1 MNQNNKK
8 KYLINLIA
16 VAAVYLVLQLLMS
29 SNIINR
35 YYQGIIVF
43 ICINVVM
50 ASSLNLTLGFLGQ
63 LALGH
68 AGFMAVGAYASALLS
83 IYLRSKELPVAL
95 HLGLALIFGGILA
108 GIIGYLIGLPALRLR
123 GDYLAIITLGFG
135 EIIRVVINNLGFTGG
150 AQGLSGIP
158 KLANFTNAYWIAAL
172 TLALLF
178 ALLQSRHGRA
188 IMSIREDEIA
198 AEAVGI
204 NTTKYKALGFTIS
217 AFFAGIGGGLFA
229 HYMAYLD
236 PAIFNFMKSVEIV
249 VMVVLGGMGSLTGTI
264 IAAAVLTSMPELLR
278 GFAQYRLLIYSF
290 VLVVMMIFRPQ
301 GIFGTAEFSL
311 DSMMSSPKTFMK
323 SIRKKASGDEGKGGN
338 Q

>member
-1 MNQNNKK
+1 MDFNNKK
-8 KYLINLIA
+8 NYLFNLGA
-16 VAAVYLVLQLLMS
+16 VIIFFVILKLLM
-29 SNIINR
+29 NGNVINR

-43 ICINVVM
+43 ICINIIV
-50 ASSLNLTLGFLGQ
+50 AGSLNLTLGFLGQ

-68 AGFMAVGAYASALLS
+68 AGFMAVGAYSSALLS
-83 IYLRSKELPVAL
+83 IYLRSLELPVIM
-95 HLGLALIFGGILA
+95 HLGTALLFGGLIS

-135 EIIRVVINNLGFTGG
+135 EIIRVVINNLKFTGG

-158 KLANFTNAYWIAAL
+158 KIANFTNAYWIAVVVLAFLYAL
-172 TLALLF
+172 IR
-178 ALLQSRHGRA
+178 SRHGRA
-188 IMSIREDEIA
+188 IISIREDEIA

-204 NTTKYKALGFTIS
+204 DTVKYKALGFTIS

-236 PAIFNFMKSVEIV
+236 PSIFNFMKSVEIV
-249 VMVVLGGMGSLTGTI
+249 VIVVLGGMGSLTGTI
-264 IAAAVLTSMPELLR
+264 LASAVLTSLPELLR
-278 GFAQYRLLIYSF
+278 NFSEYRLLIYSF

-311 DSMMSSPKTFMK
+311 KNLMSSPKGFMK
-323 SIRKKASGDEGKGGN
+323 KMKRDASGDDLNGGGK
-338 Q
+338 